1 MGLRRFLLKP
11 KPVAILLCLK
21 DTHQIWYPSKLAKS
35 SGASY
40 VYVTHWLTRLEKA
53 GWVKLE
59 KKGRLKSVVASDA
72 GLAAAS
78 ALDELVRKIDAL
90 GASASAPAPSAMPA
104 EGETTKKPARESEGR
119 EKERDRDKEKE
130 KG

>member
-1 MGLRRFLLKP
+1 MSLRRFLLKE
-11 KPVAILLCLK
+11 KPVSILLCLK
-21 DTHQIWYPSKLAKS
+21 DTSQSWYPSKLAKS

-59 KKGRLKSVVASDA
+59 KKGRLKSVVASEA

-78 ALDELVRKIDAL
+78 SLDELVHKIDSL
-90 GASASAPAPSAMPA
+90 GAKVAPPVAPAAEVESTKRAKEPASA
-104 EGETTKKPARESEGR
+104 
-119 EKERDRDKEKE
+119 EKTN
-130 KG
+130 